1 MKKLGSTRSA
11 SPTGR
16 GTPIARRRL
25 RRRLSGGLL
34 LLIALTLSGGLAAVL
49 TPSPQVAVAD
59 ENNSAILRTGKQLF
73 DTSCVSCHGANLQGV
88 ADHGPSLIG
97 VGDAAVY
104 FQVSTG
110 RMPAMRGEAQ
120 AVRKD
125 PIFDESQIDA
135 IGAFV
140 QANGGGPTVLRNPD
154 GSLAMKSLRG
164 DDLGRGGD
172 LFRLNCASCHNF
184 TGKGGALSSGKF
196 APDLG
201 AGQRAADPHRDAD
214 RPAEH
219 AEVLRPPAVARR
231 EEGHH
236 RLRQDGRRRARA
248 RRLRP
253 RWIRT
258 RPRRHGH
265 VDHRDGRRDR
275 AGTVDWGAIMSDT
288 DKDGTAGEPD
298 EAALATMSNKELLDL
313 GGKLDGVQIAYKEPR
328 WPIEGT
334 KAEKRAERGVALWL
348 LLGGAFGLALLL
360 VFLFWPW
367 EYKPQE
373 ADGSLLYVL
382 ATPLYGLTFGM
393 SVLSIAIGAVLY
405 QKRFIPEEIS
415 IQDRHDGASREIDR
429 KTVVANLTDALET
442 STIKRRKL
450 VGASLGL
457 GLGAFGLSTLVA
469 FAGGL
474 IKNPWKPVVPTAE
487 GKKAVLWTSGWT
499 PRYHGETIYL
509 ARATGASEGAPF
521 VKLRPEDMDAGG
533 METVFPWRESDGDG
547 TTVESHEKLS
557 AIKMGIR
564 NPVMLIRIKS
574 SDMGRVVKRQNQESF
589 NWGEFFAFT
598 KVCSHLGCPSSLYEQ
613 QSYRI
618 LCPCHQS
625 QFDALHFA
633 RPIFGPAARALAQL
647 PITIDS
653 NGYLVA
659 NGDFIEPVGPAFW
672 ERTTT

>member
-1 MKKLGSTRSA
+1 
-11 SPTGR
+11 
-16 GTPIARRRL
+16 
-25 RRRLSGGLL
+25 
-34 LLIALTLSGGLAAVL
+34 
-49 TPSPQVAVAD
+49 
-59 ENNSAILRTGKQLF
+59 
-73 DTSCVSCHGANLQGV
+73 
-88 ADHGPSLIG
+88 
-97 VGDAAVY
+97 
-104 FQVSTG
+104 
-110 RMPAMRGEAQ
+110 
-120 AVRKD
+120 
-125 PIFDESQIDA
+125 
-135 IGAFV
+135 
-140 QANGGGPTVLRNPD
+140 
-154 GSLAMKSLRG
+154 
-164 DDLGRGGD
+164 
-172 LFRLNCASCHNF
+172 
-184 TGKGGALSSGKF
+184 
-196 APDLG
+196 
-201 AGQRAADPHRDAD
+201 
-214 RPAEH
+214 
-219 AEVLRPPAVARR
+219 
-231 EEGHH
+231 
-236 RLRQDGRRRARA
+236 
-248 RRLRP
+248 
-253 RWIRT
+253 
-258 RPRRHGH
+258 
-265 VDHRDGRRDR
+265 
-275 AGTVDWGAIMSDT
+275 VDWGAIMSDT

-298 EAALATMSNKELLDL
+298 EAALATMSNNELLDL

-334 KAEKRAERGVALWL
+334 QAEKRAERGVALWL
-348 LLGGAFGLALLL
+348 LLGGGFGLALLL

-367 EYKPQE
+367 EYKPAE
-373 ADGSLLYVL
+373 ADGNLLYIL

-474 IKNPWKPVVPTAE
+474 IKNPWKPVVDTAE

-509 ARATGASEGAPF
+509 ARATGTSESAPF

-633 RPIFGPAARALAQL
+633 KPIFGPAARALAQL